1 MVDTTVEVAEE
12 VTKATEEPKKRKTRG
27 PGRRPA
33 MFCTSL
39 RLPKYVMEYFDT
51 YHPYNKQATMREVLV
66 EYVEIQLQNKG
77 ATDGT
82 QN

>member
-1 MVDTTVEVAEE
+1 MVDTTHEVAE
-12 VTKATEEPKKRKTRG
+12 TTEEPKKRKARG
-27 PGRRPA
+27 PGKRPA

-39 RLPKYVMEYFDT
+39 RLPKYVVEYFDT
-51 YHPYNKQATMREVLV
+51 YHPYNKQASMREVLI

-77 ATDGT
+77 ATDEP

>member
-1 MVDTTVEVAEE
+1 MVDTALAEVEAI
-12 VTKATEEPKKRKTRG
+12 EEPKKRKARG
-27 PGRRPA
+27 PGKRPA

-39 RLPKYVMEYFDT
+39 RLPKYVVEYFDT
-51 YHPYNKQATMREVLV
+51 YHPYNKQASMREVLI

-77 ATDGT
+77 ATDGP